1 MFADFRKPA
10 FEVDFT
16 EITSVLMEIDH
27 SMGHLQGWMRPRRV
41 GTPLDLFGTSSRIW
55 YEPRGVVL
63 IVGPWNYPFALV
75 MSPLVA
81 AIAAGNCCVI
91 KPSELTPATSA
102 AIADLIA
109 TVFPPA
115 EVTVVQGG
123 VDVATAVLA
132 LPFDHVFFTGSIPV
146 GKIVMGAAAKTLAS
160 VTLELGGKSP
170 TIVDETADI
179 ELAAQRIMWAKF
191 INGGQTCVAPDY
203 VWIHESRAD
212 AFIDAAR
219 RTLTQFYGE
228 SEDARQRTPD
238 LARIINDKN
247 FTRLKAMLDTSVS
260 QGATIEVGG
269 RSVEADRYISPTIL
283 RNVTWEMAVM
293 SDEIFG
299 PILPVLTYRSLDEI
313 YTRLQDAN
321 KPLALYVFTGDRARA
336 VDIINN
342 TTAGG
347 TVVNNA
353 VIQAASSYVP
363 FGGVGASGIGNYH
376 GEFGFRTLSHERAV
390 LMQGPFRILRH
401 TFPPYGMAKR
411 RLIDLIIHLFA
422 RG

>member
-1 MFADFRKPA
+1 
-10 FEVDFT
+10 
-16 EITSVLMEIDH
+16 
-27 SMGHLQGWMRPRRV
+27 
-41 GTPLDLFGTSSRIW
+41 
-55 YEPRGVVL
+55 
-63 IVGPWNYPFALV
+63 
-75 MSPLVA
+75 
-81 AIAAGNCCVI
+81 
-91 KPSELTPATSA
+91 
-102 AIADLIA
+102 
-109 TVFPPA
+109 
-115 EVTVVQGG
+115 
-123 VDVATAVLA
+123 
-132 LPFDHVFFTGSIPV
+132 
-146 GKIVMGAAAKTLAS
+146 
-160 VTLELGGKSP
+160 
-170 TIVDETADI
+170 
-179 ELAAQRIMWAKF
+179 
-191 INGGQTCVAPDY
+191 
-203 VWIHESRAD
+203 
-212 AFIDAAR
+212 
-219 RTLTQFYGE
+219 
-228 SEDARQRTPD
+228 
-238 LARIINDKN
+238 
-247 FTRLKAMLDTSVS
+247 MLDTSVS